1 MARVKQSW
9 QRWPLLVGLV
19 SAIAGVAAMA
29 APVRPPEPKHRPQR
43 IVSLN
48 LCADQLVVALADR
61 EQIAGLT
68 QHVRDPAMSAAAE
81 AARGLPLIAGSAE
94 EVLAAN
100 PDLVIGMPARGS
112 RATKILRAQDYRAID
127 LQTTN
132 NYADIVASIRQ
143 VAQAVGHVERGEALI
158 ARMNA
163 QLARLPKARRPM
175 VAAYY
180 QRRGY
185 MTGTGTLVDDLM
197 ARAGVTNLA
206 SILGKPSLSQISLE
220 EMRAAAPDFLIV
232 ESATDQV
239 VDQGT
244 AMLHHPILAGIARV
258 SIPEAWTVCGGPAYV
273 EAARALSNVVSAQ
286 QVRHR

>member
-1 MARVKQSW
+1 MAG
-9 QRWPLLVGLV
+9 LL
-19 SAIAGVAAMA
+19 AAMAGVAAMA
-29 APVRPPEPKHRPQR
+29 APARAPEPKHRPQR

-61 EQIAGLT
+61 DQIAGLT
-68 QHVRDPAMSAAAE
+68 RHVRDPQMSAAAVV
-81 AARGLPLIAGSAE
+81 ARGLPLLSGSAE
-94 EVLAAN
+94 EVLAAD

-112 RATKILRAQDYRAID
+112 RATKNLRARDYRTVD
-127 LQTTN
+127 LQTAN
-132 NYADIVASIRQ
+132 NYADIIASIRQ

-158 ARMNA
+158 ARMDA

-197 ARAGVTNLA
+197 TRASVTNLA
-206 SILGKPSLSQISLE
+206 SVLGKPPLSQISLE

-232 ESATDQV
+232 ESATDNV
-239 VDQGT
+239 VDKGT
-244 AMLHHPILAGIARV
+244 AMLHHPILARIPRV

-273 EAARALSNVVSAQ
+273 EAARALARAVSVQ
-286 QVRHR
+286 QDHHL